1 MEQPGEHDVH
11 LRLVPFDPTKPVE
24 GSDLD
29 AAEMR
34 GQLNALKAL
43 NDALAA
49 QVAALQTALNAKPSM
64 DDVNAAIV
72 ANAAANPTDITYTQ
86 MVPSDPPTKSDL
98 QTVIELLNSLIT
110 ALKRQG

>member
-1 MEQPGEHDVH
+1 MVFNPN
-11 LRLVPFDPTKPVE
+11 LPVDD
-24 GSDLD
+24 SALD

-43 NDALAA
+43 NDAQQATIDAQAA
-49 QVAALQTALNAKPSM
+49 QIAALQTALNAKPSM

-110 ALKRQG
+110 TLKRQG